1 MDLAH
6 NVEAD
11 TLEHFA
17 ELQLMQEDQLS
28 QQHFLV
34 IIAVLENLIC

>member
-1 MDLAH
+1 MDLAQ
-6 NVEAD
+6 NVQAD

-34 IIAVLENLIC
+34 IIAVL